1 MKHTIYAKTL
11 NPEFFD
17 YRIYEYDI
25 KEDNNI
31 MLVGNDDYSG
41 INEDLFKD
49 IVKMAEEYGGY
60 EYEVYYHNS
69 IKEFLADMFPK
80 KENGKKLSQKEVSLI
95 KKALDG
101 FNYDKT
107 YHVWIEEVVLCSL
120 RIIKGKKYASK
131 ELRGYCQGDWI
142 RAFYPVDT
150 DSSWIDYIEAWFFGT
165 GNEVMVHTEDSKVES
180 PDDIDGFTF
189 YTASW
194 KVEDIKREVIEHYG
208 LVTRE
213 GDEVEV
219 VLWEFTGYD
228 TIKVDKYQ
236 LAS

>member
-25 KEDNNI
+25 KEDNDI

-101 FNYDKT
+101 YNYDKT
-107 YHVWIEEVVLCSL
+107 YHVWIEEVALCSL
-120 RIIKGKKYASK
+120 RIIKGKEYTHK
-131 ELRGYCQGDWI
+131 ELRGYCQGEWI
-142 RAFYPVDT
+142 QAFYPVDT
-150 DSSWIDYIEAWFFGT
+150 DSLWIDYIEAWFFGT

-189 YTASW
+189 YTSSW